1 MLSTCELDAV
11 IDAVLEGRDDAFLN
25 VMRSFGLPIR
35 SYISSHVFHLDDID
49 DLAQE
54 VFFVAFRNLR
64 EFRRGED
71 FGAWLRGIARKKM
84 YEYFRKSSRRHK
96 AMARFR
102 EEVARVLESDLDRAV
117 DDDHAESIEV
127 LLRCMRR
134 VVRAGLDGD
143 KPADLAG
150 KLETTV
156 GAVYR
161 LHYRAN
167 RLLRDCMLK
176 ELG

>member
-1 MLSTCELDAV
+1 MLSTSELNAV
-11 IDAVLEGRDDAFLN
+11 IDAVLDGRHDAFLK
-25 VMRSFGLPIR
+25 VMRTFGLPIR
-35 SYISSHVFHLDDID
+35 SYIAGHVFHLDDID

-54 VFFVAFRNLR
+54 VFFVAFRNLG
-64 EFRRGED
+64 EFRRGDD

-102 EEVARVLESDLDRAV
+102 EEVARVLEPDLEQAAADDR
-117 DDDHAESIEV
+117 AESIEV
-127 LLRCMRR
+127 LLRCVSRLPERLRR
-134 VVRAGLDGD
+134 VVRAGL
-143 KPADLAG
+143 AG
-150 KLETTV
+150 QLETTG

-167 RLLRDCMLK
+167 RLLRDCMRK